1 MSDIAPTFQG
11 EVQFRRWSDS
21 STQGVQVTFALPDSA
36 DLEPLKAKAGKRFM
50 AVLVEIGDDEQPV
63 MGNPISTRK
72 DQRGPLCKEA
82 CDYCAMHEFQ
92 SWMCDEI
99 ERGRFVPPEG
109 VDDEEAAKRY
119 ILTRCDV
126 TSRRHLDE
134 IPSAGDRFVTYI
146 RIPFM
151 RWQRERRAAR

>member
-1 MSDIAPTFQG
+1 MTPTFQG

-36 DLEPLKAKAGKRFM
+36 DLEPLKHKAGKRFM

-63 MGNPISTRK
+63 QPPTKK

-82 CDYCAMHEFQ
+82 CDYCELPAFQ
-92 SWMCDEI
+92 GWVGGLGYTTDELGAKACI
-99 ERGRFVPPEG
+99 LNSCNLSSSRVELDQSET
-109 VDDEEAAKRY
+109 AAQLFR
-119 ILTRCDV
+119 TR
-126 TSRRHLDE
+126 
-134 IPSAGDRFVTYI
+134 I

-151 RWQRERRAAR
+151 KWQREQRK